1 MHLKSKPVG
10 TSNAQKFN
18 ELKVGS
24 LKRLRNKSAQRIKL
38 MLLASLLVFGSSASQ
53 ALNSKEQRLVETVT
67 RIYGDRAGLRVT
79 TWRKEMAVYHGL
91 PEHKQLAHVNQ
102 FFNQLNFVNDDKLWG
117 KNDYWATPL
126 EFLGSN
132 AGDCEDFTIAKYFS
146 LLELGVSDKKLR
158 LVYVKAI
165 TLNQFHMVLAYY
177 SSPSAE
183 PLILDNI
190 NPEIMTASKRRD
202 LLPIYSFNGKN
213 LWLMKSQNGQ
223 LAGKSSRLSLWNDL
237 RAREKSLQLRKPI
250 VNYDE

>member
-1 MHLKSKPVG
+1 MKKIGLIALISVSVSA
-10 TSNAQKFN
+10 TSF
-18 ELKVGS
+18 
-24 LKRLRNKSAQRIKL
+24 
-38 MLLASLLVFGSSASQ
+38 
-53 ALNSKEQRLVETVT
+53 ALNTKEQRWVKAVT
-67 RIYGDRAGLRVT
+67 KTYGERAGTRVT
-79 TWRKEMAVYHGL
+79 TWRTEMASYRQYSEQKKL
-91 PEHKQLAHVNQ
+91 EKVNQ
-102 FFNQLNFVNDDKLWG
+102 FFNQLNFVNDNMLWG

-158 LVYVKAI
+158 LVYVKAL

-177 SSPSAE
+177 STPSSE
-183 PLILDNI
+183 PVILDNI
-190 NPEIMTASKRRD
+190 EPVIKKSSARRD

-213 LWLMKSQNGQ
+213 LWLMKSRNGQ

-237 RAREKSLQLRKPI
+237 RAREKSLKLNKPI

>member
-1 MHLKSKPVG
+1 MRFK
-10 TSNAQKFN
+10 TI
-18 ELKVGS
+18 
-24 LKRLRNKSAQRIKL
+24 KRLCVSAVCL
-38 MLLASLLVFGSSASQ
+38 MVASAPQ
-53 ALNSKEQRLVETVT
+53 ALNTSEQRLVDTVT

-79 TWRKEMAVYHGL
+79 TWRNEMRVYQGL
-91 PEHKQLAHVNQ
+91 AEREQLERVNQ
-102 FFNQLNFVNDDKLWG
+102 FFNQLNFVNDDRLWG

-158 LVYVKAI
+158 LVYVKALS
-165 TLNQFHMVLAYY
+165 LNQFHMVLAYY
-177 SSPSAE
+177 SHPSAE

-190 NPEIMTASKRRD
+190 NPEITTASKRRD
-202 LLPIYSFNGKN
+202 LLPIYSFNGSN

-237 RAREKSLQLRKPI
+237 RAREKSLQLRKPKI
-250 VNYDE
+250 NYDE

>member
-1 MHLKSKPVG
+1 M
-10 TSNAQKFN
+10 
-18 ELKVGS
+18 S
-24 LKRLRNKSAQRIKL
+24 LV
-38 MLLASLLVFGSSASQ
+38 LLLTTTHSQ
-53 ALNSKEQRLVETVT
+53 ALNRQEQRLVETVT
-67 RIYGDRAGLRVT
+67 RIYGDRAGMRVT
-79 TWRKEMAVYHGL
+79 TWRTEMRVYQGL
-91 PEHKQLAHVNQ
+91 NEREQLTRVNQ
-102 FFNQLNFVNDDKLWG
+102 FFNQLNFVNDDRLWG

-158 LVYVKAI
+158 LVYVKALS
-165 TLNQFHMVLAYY
+165 LNQFHMVLAYY

-190 NPEIMTASKRRD
+190 NPEITTATKRRD
-202 LLPIYSFNGKN
+202 LLPVYSFNGSN

-250 VNYDE
+250 INYDE